1 MPLPDLRRRS
11 TSTIEALGS
20 RESDFQTASAGLLAA
35 VVERTRDGGD
45 LEVVAATGAVVQ
57 GAVGAG
63 EGRYEE
69 RADRVGR
76 HGNDGNEGLSDR
88 MGSRIAFPT
97 PFPERE
103 PLAGGR
109 GKP

>member
-35 VVERTRDGGD
+35 VGERARDGGD

-63 EGRYEE
+63 EGMCEE

-97 PFPERE
+97 SFPERA

>member
-1 MPLPDLRRRS
+1 MPQRSQQRCGACSERLWIGHSRCRRS
-11 TSTIEALGS
+11 KPPA
-20 RESDFQTASAGLLAA
+20 
-35 VVERTRDGGD
+35 VERTRDDGD
-45 LEVVAATGAVVQ
+45 LEVAAAGAVVQ

-63 EGRYEE
+63 EGMCEE

-97 PFPERE
+97 SFPERA

>member
-35 VVERTRDGGD
+35 VVERTRDDGD
-45 LEVVAATGAVVQ
+45 LEVAAAGAVVQ
-57 GAVGAG
+57 GDVGAG
-63 EGRYEE
+63 EGMCEGRT
-69 RADRVGR
+69 DRVGR

-97 PFPERE
+97 SFPERA

>member
-35 VVERTRDGGD
+35 VVERARDGGD
-45 LEVVAATGAVVQ
+45 LEVVAAAGAVVQ

-63 EGRYEE
+63 EGMCEE
-69 RADRVGR
+69 RTDRVGR

-97 PFPERE
+97 SFPERA